1 MPDLRNSLPV
11 AVVFAAQTVS
21 SSDGHHIHRGS
32 RLITNKILRHC
43 FSGMHAVAVVLLL
56 FLTADGNAQPDA
68 QPAKQNEGSFDLVE
82 AERWIALERTK
93 TPHLVVKVA
102 VDGKIVPALLDTGAP
117 VSVLD
122 SAFAKSLN
130 MEVRSE
136 GRIEGFGGSAE
147 YGLAR
152 FKSFAIGG
160 YRHGGGSIGVVDL
173 SRTRAAT
180 GLPYSVIVGSDLLA
194 YTALEVDCDHRRL
207 RILPSGSR
215 TLEGTAVPLRT
226 QPPADR
232 FITTVSIDGHALDTA
247 VVDTGADEM
256 AIRESTLSE
265 LGLEPNRL
273 TDIMAMGI
281 GGKHVLRYF
290 RVDAVQFGDAQVDR
304 IPAHI
309 ETSVFPDPT
318 PFQALIGMDLLRHFN
333 FLIDPG
339 AGHIIVAPRTTPV
352 FRRAISTSGIQGEY
366 RDDGAI
372 IMHVMRGSP
381 AAAAGLH
388 DGDRVCAVDGAK
400 VDATWQNSKL
410 GNWHTDKPGRRVTLR
425 LCDGREKILTLAEF
439 Y

>member
-1 MPDLRNSLPV
+1 MND
-11 AVVFAAQTVS
+11 
-21 SSDGHHIHRGS
+21 
-32 RLITNKILRHC
+32 ILRHC
-43 FSGMHAVAVVLLL
+43 LGRTRAVALVSLLI
-56 FLTADGNAQPDA
+56 LTADGYTQPRG

-82 AERWIALERTK
+82 AEGWIALQGTK
-93 TPHLVVKVA
+93 TPHLVVNVA
-102 VDGKIVPALLDTGAP
+102 VDGKIVPALFDTGAA

-122 SAFAKSLN
+122 AAFAKSLN
-130 MEVRSE
+130 MEVRPE

-147 YGLAR
+147 YGLSR

-160 YRHGGGSIGVVDL
+160 YRHDGGTIGVVDL
-173 SRTRAAT
+173 SQMRAAT
-180 GLPYSVIVGSDLLA
+180 GLRYSVIVGSDLLA
-194 YTALEVDCDHRRL
+194 YTALQVDWDHRRL

-226 QPPADR
+226 EPPADR
-232 FITTVSIDGHALDTA
+232 FITTVSIDGHALETA
-247 VVDTGADEM
+247 IVDTGADEM

-265 LGLEPNRL
+265 LRLEPNRL
-273 TDIMAMGI
+273 TDIMAVGI

-290 RVDAVQFGDAQVDR
+290 RVDAVEFGDVQVDR

-309 ETSVFPDPT
+309 EASVFPDPT

-366 RDDGAI
+366 SDDGAI

-388 DGDRVCAVDGAK
+388 EGDRVCAVDGAK
-400 VDATWQNSKL
+400 VDATWQNSRL
-410 GNWHTDKPGRRVTLR
+410 GNWHADKPGRRVTLR
-425 LCDGREKILTLAEF
+425 LCDGREKIITLAEF